1 LSKRAGHAAD
11 GLHPEVAVRLAQVE
25 QRYTPSRRAL
35 VETLA
40 AAGRP
45 LNIPEILAANPSV
58 PQSSAYRNITALVDA
73 KALRRVAG
81 NDDHGRFELA
91 EDLAG
96 HHHHLIC
103 ATCGRILDIGTSP
116 RLERALA
123 EAGRVAEE
131 ETGFSVDDHRM
142 DLVGTCRECR
152 AADRA

>member
-1 LSKRAGHAAD
+1 MNRPDDRSLD
-11 GLHPEVAVRLAQVE
+11 GLHPEVAVRMAIVE
-25 QRYTPSRRAL
+25 QRYTKARRTL

-45 LNIPEILAANPSV
+45 LSIPEILAAAPSI
-58 PQSSAYRNITALVDA
+58 PQSSAYRNVTALIDA
-73 KALRRVAG
+73 HAVRRVAG

-103 ATCGRILDIGTSP
+103 ETCGQVIDIAASP

-123 EAGRVAEE
+123 QAARVAEE
-131 ETGFSVDDHRM
+131 ETGFTVDDHRM
-142 DLVGTCRECR
+142 DLVGTCKQCR
-152 AADRA
+152 GGLV